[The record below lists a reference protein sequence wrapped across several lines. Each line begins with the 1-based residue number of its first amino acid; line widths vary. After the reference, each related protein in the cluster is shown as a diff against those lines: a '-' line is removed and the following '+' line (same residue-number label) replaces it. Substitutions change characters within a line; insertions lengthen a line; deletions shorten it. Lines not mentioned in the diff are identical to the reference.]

1 MSGSPVYVQAVVAG
15 IAVFFS
21 SGIAG
26 LTSFGDAIM
35 YLAIMGVLR
44 VSGVYFESTRE
55 SVFNITLM
63 TATTLP
69 YMTLEMT
76 GGPLRARFRDGLLLS
91 LTGVSTV
98 FVGFWLLQN
107 VETSVLGYFIG
118 ALFLLFSTT
127 KLTYEIMAWR
137 RETARPI
144 RPIDP
149 DEAFKRVTSQGPSS
163 ATSQE
168 PHAHATPGQG
178 AVASRDATEV
188 TSPTISA
195 SDVALALSS
204 TSEPERGDEDDGDEQ
219 PGQRQDG
226 RILLASRSGEHKH
239 ELDEEDDL
247 NCTEE
252 RPLSYHWSIG
262 DGYIPPQWP
271 ACLPPFWR
279 APAVLL
285 VAGLGAGI
293 LGGMLGVHGPPI
305 VVGFSLLRLGKDE
318 TRATFVVFAILS
330 LIVRLVLFV
339 QDGVDS
345 SRWPVYVTVCVV
357 SVSSFLLGTW
367 LRQGLDGPT
376 VMRCLLGIVLA
387 GSCLQLGVTESP
399 VAAGVVLP
407 VVAVWGGIMGYWVWK
422 GHKEQWWV
430 CEAACGYRD
439 ASHDG
444 AGSGEHLLVQA
455 RAASSSRGATELS

>member
-1 MSGSPVYVQAVVAG
+1 MRLPAPSDMSMSMSALASSHYHYQYQAMELGDAKGECQEEEEEEDGDEDVDIAPAMKSNPPSGNSSEAAVVA
-15 IAVFFS
+15 
-21 SGIAG
+21 
-26 LTSFGDAIM
+26 
-35 YLAIMGVLR
+35 
-44 VSGVYFESTRE
+44 
-55 SVFNITLM
+55 
-63 TATTLP
+63 
-69 YMTLEMT
+69 
-76 GGPLRARFRDGLLLS
+76 
-91 LTGVSTV
+91 
-98 FVGFWLLQN
+98 
-107 VETSVLGYFIG
+107 
-118 ALFLLFSTT
+118 
-127 KLTYEIMAWR
+127 
-137 RETARPI
+137 
-144 RPIDP
+144 
-149 DEAFKRVTSQGPSS
+149 
-163 ATSQE
+163 
-168 PHAHATPGQG
+168 
-178 AVASRDATEV
+178 AS
-188 TSPTISA
+188 
-195 SDVALALSS
+195 
-204 TSEPERGDEDDGDEQ
+204 
-219 PGQRQDG
+219 
-226 RILLASRSGEHKH
+226 K
-239 ELDEEDDL
+239 
-247 NCTEE
+247 EE
-252 RPLSYHWSIG
+252 RPLPYHWSIG
-262 DGYIPPQWP
+262 DGYIPPPWP

-422 GHKEQWWV
+422 GHREQWWV
-430 CEAACGYRD
+430 CEAACRYHD

-444 AGSGEHLLVQA
+444 VSHG
-455 RAASSSRGATELS
+455 AAEGQGRTQ